1 VKSIEDVPDEVAQL
15 FLENEIKGSELL
27 ALDRDGL
34 PLDKISALKREAS
47 QGVVTLIEHSP
58 YCFGKILDYLRL
70 KHFSAMG
77 LARDPASP
85 TVCDDQEKMLEMVVR
100 YYFPGDSSKL
110 IIRDPFI
117 FSLAAGLRLYMII
130 IIWARESG
138 LN

>member
-1 VKSIEDVPDEVAQL
+1 
-15 FLENEIKGSELL
+15 
-27 ALDRDGL
+27 
-34 PLDKISALKREAS
+34 
-47 QGVVTLIEHSP
+47 
-58 YCFGKILDYLRL
+58 
-70 KHFSAMG
+70 MG

-117 FSLAAGLRLYMII
+117 FSFGSRSAIIYMII

>member
-34 PLDKISALKREAS
+34 KDKRVGTICILLDKISALKREAS

-85 TVCDDQEKMLEMVVR
+85 TVCDDQGKMLEMVVR

-110 IIRDPFI
+110 IILTHL
-117 FSLAAGLRLYMII
+117 SSASAAGLRLFI
-130 IIWARESG
+130 
-138 LN
+138 